1 MAYKKKYAVLALLG
15 ISVASVVAWWWQ
27 NKAPAEGQG
36 KPDTTVSAGSS
47 APAPVAGGGPART
60 PAVEVA
66 KVESMTLVDETQ
78 AVGSLRSRQGVMLRP
93 EVGGRVKQ
101 ILFNDGQRVRKGQLM
116 VQFDDQ
122 LPQAQLAQSGAELSI
137 AQANHKRNQDLVAQN
152 FISQRSLDE
161 SAAAL
166 QVSRAKLALAQA
178 TLQRL
183 QVLAPFDGI
192 AGLKQIN
199 VGDYL
204 KDGADMVNVE
214 DIDAVLLDFRLP
226 ERFQTKIR
234 AGQKAQLT
242 VDALPGRPFT
252 AIIQAVDPLIEP
264 NGRSVGVRGCIDNR
278 QQQLRPGMFARV
290 NAVFGSREN
299 ALVIPEEAI
308 IPQGG
313 RTFVVKIV
321 QGDKPEIKVSERVA
335 VKVGLRL
342 PGKVEIL
349 EGLSA
354 ADTVVT
360 AGHQRLQKDG
370 TAVRVVD
377 LSQPGGGRPAG
388 GPPGQP
394 GAGGPGAGGPGAGGP
409 GAGGPGAGGP
419 GAGGPGAGGPG
430 AAPSGAS
437 PAAAAAQGAGQTGP
451 RPAAAA
457 GKPGA
462 AAANNMALAGPNP
475 CLRGADAAR

>member
-1 MAYKKKYAVLALLG
+1 
-15 ISVASVVAWWWQ
+15 
-27 NKAPAEGQG
+27 
-36 KPDTTVSAGSS
+36 
-47 APAPVAGGGPART
+47 
-60 PAVEVA
+60 VEVA

-101 ILFNDGQRVRKGQLM
+101 ILFSDGQRVRKGQLM
-116 VQFDDQ
+116 VQFEDQ
-122 LPQAQLAQSGAELSI
+122 LQQAQVAQARAELSI
-137 AQANHKRNQDLVAQN
+137 AEANHKRNQELVAQN

-166 QVSRAKLALAQA
+166 EVSRAKLSLAQA

-192 AGLKQIN
+192 TGLKQIN

-226 ERFQTKIR
+226 ERFQAKIR

-252 AIIQAVDPLIEP
+252 AIVQAVDPLIEA

-290 NAVFGSREN
+290 NAVFGSRDN

-313 RTFVVKIV
+313 RTFVVKV
-321 QGDKPEIKVSERVA
+321 VAGDKPGALVSERVA
-335 VKVGLRL
+335 VKVGLRQ
-342 PGKVEIL
+342 PGKVEIV

-354 ADTVVT
+354 GDTVVT

-388 GPPGQP
+388 APAPGSAPASAPAGSPSAGPAAQGPRAGGTARPGQP
-394 GAGGPGAGGPGAGGP
+394 SA
-409 GAGGPGAGGP
+409 
-419 GAGGPGAGGPG
+419 
-430 AAPSGAS
+430 
-437 PAAAAAQGAGQTGP
+437 
-451 RPAAAA
+451 RPVA
-457 GKPGA
+457 
-462 AAANNMALAGPNP
+462 MSGPNP
-475 CLRGADAAR
+475 CLRGNDAAR

>member
-1 MAYKKKYAVLALLG
+1 
-15 ISVASVVAWWWQ
+15 
-27 NKAPAEGQG
+27 
-36 KPDTTVSAGSS
+36 
-47 APAPVAGGGPART
+47 
-60 PAVEVA
+60 
-66 KVESMTLVDETQ
+66 MTLVDETQ

-101 ILFNDGQRVRKGQLM
+101 ILFSDGQRVRKGQLM
-116 VQFDDQ
+116 VQFEDQ
-122 LPQAQLAQSGAELSI
+122 LQQAQVAQARAELSI
-137 AQANHKRNQDLVAQN
+137 AEANHKRNQELVAQN

-166 QVSRAKLALAQA
+166 EVSRAKLSLAQA

-192 AGLKQIN
+192 TGLKQIN

-226 ERFQTKIR
+226 ERFQAKVR

-242 VDALPGRPFT
+242 VDALPGRPFS
-252 AIIQAVDPLIEP
+252 AIVQAVDPLIEA

-290 NAVFGSREN
+290 NAVFGSRDN

-313 RTFVVKIV
+313 RTFVVKVV
-321 QGDKPEIKVSERVA
+321 QGDKPDVRVSERVA
-335 VKVGLRL
+335 VKVGLRQ
-342 PGKVEIL
+342 PGKVEIV
-349 EGLSA
+349 EGLA
-354 ADTVVT
+354 AGDTVVT

-377 LSQPGGGRPAG
+377 TPQAAGGKPG

-394 GAGGPGAGGPGAGGP
+394 GPAGPGAP
-409 GAGGPGAGGP
+409 
-419 GAGGPGAGGPG
+419 
-430 AAPSGAS
+430 AAGAS
-437 PAAAAAQGAGQTGP
+437 PA
-451 RPAAAA
+451 
-457 GKPGA
+457 GA
-462 AAANNMALAGPNP
+462 AAPGAGPQGARASGAGRPGQGTGRPVALTGPNP
-475 CLRGADAAR
+475 CLREADAAR

>member
-1 MAYKKKYAVLALLG
+1 MAYKNKYAVMALVG
-15 ISVASVVAWWWQ
+15 ICAASGAAWWFQNKSSPASDTSKASVAG
-27 NKAPAEGQG
+27 PATGG
-36 KPDTTVSAGSS
+36 P
-47 APAPVAGGGPART
+47 PGGGPARA

-66 KVESMTLVDETQ
+66 KVEAMTLLDETQ

-101 ILFNDGQRVRKGQLM
+101 IFFNEGQRVRKGQVM
-116 VQFDDQ
+116 VQFEDQ
-122 LPQAQLAQSGAELSI
+122 LQLAQLAQAKAELSI
-137 AQANHKRNQDLVAQN
+137 AEANHKRNQELVTQN
-152 FISQRSLDE
+152 FISKRSLDE
-161 SAAAL
+161 SGAAL
-166 QVSRAKLALAQA
+166 EVARAKLALANA

-183 QVLAPFDGI
+183 KVLAPFDGI
-192 AGLKQIN
+192 TGLKQVN

-226 ERFQTKIR
+226 ERFQAKIR

-252 AIIQAVDPLIEP
+252 AIVQAVDPLIEA

-290 NAVFGSREN
+290 TAVFGSREN
-299 ALVIPEEAI
+299 ALVIPEEAV

-313 RTFVVKIV
+313 RAFVVKV
-321 QGDKPEIKVSERVA
+321 VPGEKPDALITERVA
-335 VKVGLRL
+335 VKVGLRQ

-349 EGLSA
+349 EGLA
-354 ADTVVT
+354 LGDTVVT

-377 LSQPGGGRPAG
+377 LSQPGGGRPAAG
-388 GPPGQP
+388 SP
-394 GAGGPGAGGPGAGGP
+394 GAPAGGASATSASSTPTWAGS
-409 GAGGPGAGGP
+409 ASA
-419 GAGGPGAGGPG
+419 G
-430 AAPSGAS
+430 AATPSATAK
-437 PAAAAAQGAGQTGP
+437 PAQP
-451 RPAAAA
+451 PAKAV
-457 GKPGA
+457 
-462 AAANNMALAGPNP
+462 ALSGPNP

>member
-1 MAYKKKYAVLALLG
+1 MAYKKKYAVLALVG
-15 ISVASVVAWWWQ
+15 ISVAAGAAWWWQ
-27 NKAPAEGQG
+27 NKAPAGG
-36 KPDTTVSAGSS
+36 AAPSS
-47 APAPVAGGGPART
+47 ATSPTSGGPAAAPAGAASGAPGAGPAGAGGRPT
-60 PAVEVA
+60 AVEVA

-93 EVGGRVKQ
+93 EIGGRVKQ
-101 ILFNDGQRVRKGQLM
+101 ILFSDGQRVRKGQLM
-116 VQFDDQ
+116 VQFEDQ
-122 LPQAQLAQSGAELSI
+122 LQQAQVAQARAELSI
-137 AQANHKRNQDLVAQN
+137 AEANHKRNQELVAQN

-166 QVSRAKLALAQA
+166 EVSRAKLALAQA

-192 AGLKQIN
+192 TGLKQIN

-226 ERFQTKIR
+226 ERFQAKIR

-242 VDALPGRPFT
+242 VDALPGRPFS
-252 AIIQAVDPLIEP
+252 AIVQAVDPLIEA

-290 NAVFGSREN
+290 NAVFGSRDN

-313 RTFVVKIV
+313 RTFVVKV
-321 QGDKPEIKVSERVA
+321 VAGDKPDALISQRVP
-335 VKVGLRL
+335 VKVGLRQ
-342 PGKVEIL
+342 PGKVEIV

-354 ADTVVT
+354 GDTVVT

-377 LSQPGGGRPAG
+377 LAQPGGGRPAG
-388 GPPGQP
+388 GPP

-409 GAGGPGAGGP
+409 GAGAPGAG
-419 GAGGPGAGGPG
+419 
-430 AAPSGAS
+430 
-437 PAAAAAQGAGQTGP
+437 PAAAAAQGAGAAGP
-451 RPAAAA
+451 RPGAAA

-462 AAANNMALAGPNP
+462 AAAKNAAMAGPNP
-475 CLRGADAAR
+475 CLRGADATR

>member
-1 MAYKKKYAVLALLG
+1 MAYKKKYAVLALVG
-15 ISVASVVAWWWQ
+15 ISVAAGAAWWWQ
-27 NKAPAEGQG
+27 NKAPAGG
-36 KPDTTVSAGSS
+36 AAPSS
-47 APAPVAGGGPART
+47 AASPAAGGPAAAPAGAASGAPGAGPAGAGGRPT
-60 PAVEVA
+60 AVEVA

-93 EVGGRVKQ
+93 EIGGRVKQ
-101 ILFNDGQRVRKGQLM
+101 ILFSDGQRVRKGQLM
-116 VQFDDQ
+116 VQFEDQ
-122 LPQAQLAQSGAELSI
+122 LQQAQVAQARAELSI
-137 AQANHKRNQDLVAQN
+137 AEANHKRNQELVAQN

-166 QVSRAKLALAQA
+166 EVSRAKLALAQA

-192 AGLKQIN
+192 TGLKQIN

-226 ERFQTKIR
+226 ERFQAKIK

-242 VDALPGRPFT
+242 VDALPGRPFS
-252 AIIQAVDPLIEP
+252 AIVQAVDPLIEA

-290 NAVFGSREN
+290 NAVFGSRDN

-313 RTFVVKIV
+313 RTFVVKV
-321 QGDKPEIKVSERVA
+321 VAGDKPDALISQRVP
-335 VKVGLRL
+335 VKVGLRQ
-342 PGKVEIL
+342 PGKVEIV

-354 ADTVVT
+354 GDTVVT

-370 TAVRVVD
+370 TSVRVVD
-377 LSQPGGGRPAG
+377 LAQPGGGRPAG
-388 GPPGQP
+388 GPPGAGGP
-394 GAGGPGAGGPGAGGP
+394 AAGGPGAVAPGAG
-409 GAGGPGAGGP
+409 
-419 GAGGPGAGGPG
+419 
-430 AAPSGAS
+430 
-437 PAAAAAQGAGQTGP
+437 PAAAAAQGAGAAGP
-451 RPAAAA
+451 RPGAAA

-462 AAANNMALAGPNP
+462 AAAKNAAMAGPNP
-475 CLRGADAAR
+475 CLRGADATR

>member
-1 MAYKKKYAVLALLG
+1 
-15 ISVASVVAWWWQ
+15 
-27 NKAPAEGQG
+27 
-36 KPDTTVSAGSS
+36 
-47 APAPVAGGGPART
+47 
-60 PAVEVA
+60 VEVA

-101 ILFNDGQRVRKGQLM
+101 ILFSDGQRVRKGQLM
-116 VQFDDQ
+116 VQFEDQ
-122 LPQAQLAQSGAELSI
+122 LQQAQVAQARAELSI
-137 AQANHKRNQDLVAQN
+137 AEANHKRNQELVAQN

-166 QVSRAKLALAQA
+166 EVSRAKLSLAQA

-192 AGLKQIN
+192 TGLKQIN

-226 ERFQTKIR
+226 ERFQAKVR

-242 VDALPGRPFT
+242 VDALPGRPFS
-252 AIIQAVDPLIEP
+252 AIVQAVDPLIEA

-290 NAVFGSREN
+290 NAVFGSRDN

-313 RTFVVKIV
+313 RTFVVKVV
-321 QGDKPEIKVSERVA
+321 QGDKPDVRVSERVA
-335 VKVGLRL
+335 VKVGLRSSAL
-342 PGKVEIL
+342 AKRRHGRARGGLAPGRWWQAWRSPWATRHCRAWCCNTRSTL
-349 EGLSA
+349 CRRFACRGCSTRCRSARCSRFGRWPTQPGRGPSCGL
-354 ADTVVT
+354 D
-360 AGHQRLQKDG
+360 R
-370 TAVRVVD
+370 
-377 LSQPGGGRPAG
+377 SQPLPEGSRCSSLKF
-388 GPPGQP
+388 
-394 GAGGPGAGGPGAGGP
+394 
-409 GAGGPGAGGP
+409 
-419 GAGGPGAGGPG
+419 
-430 AAPSGAS
+430 PSDGLCWPWS
-437 PAAAAAQGAGQTGP
+437 C
-451 RPAAAA
+451 
-457 GKPGA
+457 
-462 AAANNMALAGPNP
+462 P
-475 CLRGADAAR
+475 C

>member
-1 MAYKKKYAVLALLG
+1 MAYKKQYAVLALVG
-15 ISVASVVAWWWQ
+15 VCAASGAAWWYQ
-27 NKAPAEGQG
+27 NKPASGDVTPTAASAAPA
-36 KPDTTVSAGSS
+36 AG
-47 APAPVAGGGPART
+47 AARAA
-60 PAVEVA
+60 AVEVA
-66 KVESMTLVDETQ
+66 KVQTMTLVDETQ
-78 AVGSLRSRQGVMLRP
+78 AVGSLRSLQGVMMRP

-101 ILFNDGQRVRKGQLM
+101 IFFSDGQRVRKGQVM
-116 VQFDDQ
+116 VQFEDQ
-122 LPQAQLAQSGAELSI
+122 LQVAQMAQAKAELSI
-137 AQANHKRNQDLVAQN
+137 AEANHKRNQELVTQN
-152 FISQRSLDE
+152 FISKRSLDE
-161 SAAAL
+161 SGAAL
-166 QVSRAKLALAQA
+166 EVARAKLSLADA

-183 QVLAPFDGI
+183 KVLAPFDGI
-192 AGLKQIN
+192 TGLRQIN

-204 KDGADMVNVE
+204 KDGADMVNIE

-226 ERFQTKIR
+226 ERFQAKIR

-252 AIIQAVDPLIEP
+252 AVVQAVDPLIEA

-290 NAVFGSREN
+290 NAVFGAREN

-313 RTFVVKIV
+313 RTFVVKV
-321 QGDKPEIKVSERVA
+321 VAGEKPDSLVSERVP
-335 VKVGLRL
+335 VKTGLRQ

-354 ADTVVT
+354 QDTVVT

-377 LSQPGGGRPAG
+377 LNQPAGGKPAG
-388 GPPGQP
+388 GPTQA
-394 GAGGPGAGGPGAGGP
+394 GAPSASASSASAPAGPPS
-409 GAGGPGAGGP
+409 
-419 GAGGPGAGGPG
+419 
-430 AAPSGAS
+430 AAP
-437 PAAAAAQGAGQTGP
+437 P
-451 RPAAAA
+451 
-457 GKPGA
+457 GKPGSALTGNKTGSPAGKA
-462 AAANNMALAGPNP
+462 AVALTGPNP

>member
-1 MAYKKKYAVLALLG
+1 MAYKKQYAVMALVG
-15 ISVASVVAWWWQ
+15 VVVASGAAWWYQ
-27 NKAPAEGQG
+27 NKPASADGVKTAAPA
-36 KPDTTVSAGSS
+36 
-47 APAPVAGGGPART
+47 APAAGPAKAPT
-60 PAVEVA
+60 VEVA
-66 KVESMTLVDETQ
+66 KVQTMRLVDETQ
-78 AVGSLRSRQGVMLRP
+78 AVGSLRSRQGVMMRP

-101 ILFNDGQRVRKGQLM
+101 IFFNDGQRVRKSQVM
-116 VQFDDQ
+116 VQFEDQ
-122 LPQAQLAQSGAELSI
+122 LQVAQLAQAKAELSI
-137 AQANHKRNQDLVAQN
+137 AEANHKRNQELVTQN
-152 FISQRSLDE
+152 FISKRSLDE
-161 SAAAL
+161 SGAAL
-166 QVSRAKLALAQA
+166 EVARAKLSLADA

-183 QVLAPFDGI
+183 KVLAPFDGI
-192 AGLKQIN
+192 TGLRQIN

-204 KDGADMVNVE
+204 KDGADMVNIE

-226 ERFQTKIR
+226 ERFQAKIR

-252 AIIQAVDPLIEP
+252 AIVQAVDPLIEA

-290 NAVFGSREN
+290 NAVFGAREN

-313 RTFVVKIV
+313 RTFVVKV
-321 QGDKPEIKVSERVA
+321 VPGDKPDTLVSERVA
-335 VKVGLRL
+335 VKTGLRQ

-354 ADTVVT
+354 DDTVVT

-370 TAVRVVD
+370 TPVRVVD
-377 LSQPGGGRPAG
+377 LSQPAG
-388 GPPGQP
+388 GKA
-394 GAGGPGAGGPGAGGP
+394 AGGPGQAGAP
-409 GAGGPGAGGP
+409 
-419 GAGGPGAGGPG
+419 
-430 AAPSGAS
+430 AASASSASAPAAQPAAS
-437 PAAAAAQGAGQTGP
+437 PADKSGAV
-451 RPAAAA
+451 A

-462 AAANNMALAGPNP
+462 TGGKSAAALDGPNP

>member
-1 MAYKKKYAVLALLG
+1 
-15 ISVASVVAWWWQ
+15 
-27 NKAPAEGQG
+27 
-36 KPDTTVSAGSS
+36 
-47 APAPVAGGGPART
+47 
-60 PAVEVA
+60 
-66 KVESMTLVDETQ
+66 MTLVDETQ

-93 EVGGRVKQ
+93 EVAGRVKQ
-101 ILFNDGQRVRKGQLM
+101 IFFNDGQRVRKGQLM
-116 VQFDDQ
+116 VQLEDQ
-122 LPQAQLAQSGAELSI
+122 LQQAQVAQARAELSI
-137 AQANHKRNQDLVAQN
+137 AEANHKRNQELVAQN

-166 QVSRAKLALAQA
+166 EVSRAKLSLAQA

-192 AGLKQIN
+192 TGLKQIN

-226 ERFQTKIR
+226 ERFQAKVR

-242 VDALPGRPFT
+242 VDALPGRPFS
-252 AIIQAVDPLIEP
+252 AIVQAVDPLIEA

-290 NAVFGSREN
+290 NAVFGSRDN

-313 RTFVVKIV
+313 RTFVVKVV
-321 QGDKPEIKVSERVA
+321 QGDKPDVRVSERVV
-335 VKVGLRL
+335 VKVGLRQ

-354 ADTVVT
+354 GDTVVT

-370 TAVRVVD
+370 TALRVVD
-377 LSQPGGGRPAG
+377 LPQSSGGKPG
-388 GPPGQP
+388 GPPGPP
-394 GAGGPGAGGPGAGGP
+394 GPAGPGAPVA
-409 GAGGPGAGGP
+409 
-419 GAGGPGAGGPG
+419 
-430 AAPSGAS
+430 GAS
-437 PAAAAAQGAGQTGP
+437 PAGAAAQGAGPQGARASGAG
-451 RPAAAA
+451 RPPGQGA
-457 GKPGA
+457 GRPV
-462 AAANNMALAGPNP
+462 ALTGPNP
-475 CLRGADAAR
+475 CLREADAAR

>member
-1 MAYKKKYAVLALLG
+1 
-15 ISVASVVAWWWQ
+15 
-27 NKAPAEGQG
+27 
-36 KPDTTVSAGSS
+36 
-47 APAPVAGGGPART
+47 
-60 PAVEVA
+60 
-66 KVESMTLVDETQ
+66 MTLVDETQ
-78 AVGSLRSRQGVMLRP
+78 AVGSLRSRQGVLLRP

-101 ILFNDGQRVRKGQLM
+101 ILFSDGQRVRKGQLM
-116 VQFDDQ
+116 VQFEDQ
-122 LPQAQLAQSGAELSI
+122 LQQAQVAQARAELSI
-137 AQANHKRNQDLVAQN
+137 AEANHKRNQELVAQN

-161 SAAAL
+161 SSAAL
-166 QVSRAKLALAQA
+166 EVSRAKLSLAQA

-192 AGLKQIN
+192 TGLKQIN

-226 ERFQTKIR
+226 ERFQARVR

-252 AIIQAVDPLIEP
+252 AIVQAVDPLIEA

-290 NAVFGSREN
+290 NAVFGTREN

-313 RTFVVKIV
+313 RTFVVKV
-321 QGDKPEIKVSERVA
+321 VAGDKPDVSVSERVA
-335 VKVGLRL
+335 VKVGLRQ

-354 ADTVVT
+354 GDTVVT

-370 TAVRVVD
+370 TPVRVVD

-388 GPPGQP
+388 AAGP
-394 GAGGPGAGGPGAGGP
+394 GAQGPGPSGPGGSGAPGGPGAGAGSAPAPAPAAQARGPGAGK
-409 GAGGPGAGGP
+409 
-419 GAGGPGAGGPG
+419 
-430 AAPSGAS
+430 
-437 PAAAAAQGAGQTGP
+437 PAVTVS
-451 RPAAAA
+451 
-457 GKPGA
+457 
-462 AAANNMALAGPNP
+462 GPNP

>member
-1 MAYKKKYAVLALLG
+1 MAYKKKYAVLALVG
-15 ISVASVVAWWWQ
+15 ISVAAGAAWWWQ
-27 NKAPAEGQG
+27 NKAPAGG
-36 KPDTTVSAGSS
+36 AAPSS
-47 APAPVAGGGPART
+47 AASPAAGGPAAAPAGAASGAPGAGPAGAGGRPT
-60 PAVEVA
+60 AVEVA

-93 EVGGRVKQ
+93 EIGGRVKQ
-101 ILFNDGQRVRKGQLM
+101 ILFSDGQRVRKGQLM
-116 VQFDDQ
+116 VQFEDQ
-122 LPQAQLAQSGAELSI
+122 LQQAQVAQARAELSI
-137 AQANHKRNQDLVAQN
+137 AEANHKRNQELVAQN

-166 QVSRAKLALAQA
+166 EVSRAKLALAQA

-192 AGLKQIN
+192 TGLKQIN

-226 ERFQTKIR
+226 ERFQAKIR

-242 VDALPGRPFT
+242 VDALPGRPFS
-252 AIIQAVDPLIEP
+252 AIVQAVDPLIEA

-290 NAVFGSREN
+290 NAVFGSRDN

-313 RTFVVKIV
+313 RTFVVKV
-321 QGDKPEIKVSERVA
+321 VAGDKPDALISQRVP
-335 VKVGLRL
+335 VKVGLRQ
-342 PGKVEIL
+342 PGKVEIV

-354 ADTVVT
+354 GDTVVT

-370 TAVRVVD
+370 TSVRVVD
-377 LSQPGGGRPAG
+377 LAQPGGGRPAG
-388 GPPGQP
+388 GPP
-394 GAGGPGAGGPGAGGP
+394 GAGGPGAGGPGAGAP
-409 GAGGPGAGGP
+409 GAG
-419 GAGGPGAGGPG
+419 
-430 AAPSGAS
+430 
-437 PAAAAAQGAGQTGP
+437 PAAAAAQGAGASGP
-451 RPAAAA
+451 RPGAAA

-462 AAANNMALAGPNP
+462 AAAKNAAMAGPNP
-475 CLRGADAAR
+475 CLRGADATR